1 MPAPDRREQCPIR
14 AWCSCAGCAD
24 NRTQA
29 RRRPAAARRATARPQ
44 QPRRRSDARS
54 EWFSI
59 GGPHRR
65 GHRRHG
71 RRLRRD
77 ARRYGSGGL
86 AMNVTIIG
94 VPYALDQ
101 PYTGMVKAPHALL
114 DAGLVQ
120 RLEAL
125 GCTTILAEMVDI
137 APSEEPHEERL
148 GHLLARLGYE
158 VARAHAAGFF
168 PLVLGGDCL
177 TSLGTLAGL
186 LDPAV
191 TGIAWF
197 DAHGDFNTPEISLSG
212 YLGGMPLACA
222 VGRGL
227 DDLRARS
234 KMAAPVAERNVA
246 LIGARDLDPLEERAL
261 AASSVMLVRASAL
274 DGDTADLDRA
284 IHNLGALSQVYLH
297 V

>member
-1 MPAPDRREQCPIR
+1 
-14 AWCSCAGCAD
+14 
-24 NRTQA
+24 
-29 RRRPAAARRATARPQ
+29 
-44 QPRRRSDARS
+44 
-54 EWFSI
+54 
-59 GGPHRR
+59 
-65 GHRRHG
+65 
-71 RRLRRD
+71 
-77 ARRYGSGGL
+77 
-86 AMNVTIIG
+86 MNVTIIG

-101 PYTGMVKAPHALL
+101 PYTGMGKAPDALL

-125 GCTTILAEMVDI
+125 NCTTILAEMVDI

-158 VARAHAAGFF
+158 VARARAAGFF

-186 LDPAV
+186 LDPAA

-234 KMAAPVAERNVA
+234 KLAAPVDERNVA

-261 AASSVMLVRASAL
+261 AASSVMLVRANAF

-284 IHNLGALSQVYLH
+284 IHNLGELSQVYLH
-297 V
+297 VDIDVLDPVEAPGVNFPAAGGLRVAQLQEAVRKVVALGNIRAFALTAVDPEKDIDGRTVSAALDVIEAAIGGMRAER

>member
-1 MPAPDRREQCPIR
+1 
-14 AWCSCAGCAD
+14 
-24 NRTQA
+24 
-29 RRRPAAARRATARPQ
+29 
-44 QPRRRSDARS
+44 
-54 EWFSI
+54 
-59 GGPHRR
+59 
-65 GHRRHG
+65 
-71 RRLRRD
+71 
-77 ARRYGSGGL
+77 
-86 AMNVTIIG
+86 MNVTIIG

-101 PYTGMVKAPHALL
+101 PYIGMGKAPDALF

-137 APSEEPHEERL
+137 PPSGEPREERL

-158 VARAHAAGFF
+158 VARARAADFF
-168 PLVLGGDCL
+168 PLVVGGDCL

-186 LDPAV
+186 LDPAA

-197 DAHGDFNTPEISLSG
+197 DAHGDFNTPEISPSG

-227 DDLRARS
+227 DDLRLRS
-234 KMAAPVAERNVA
+234 KLPAPVAERNVA

-261 AASSVMLVRASAL
+261 AASSVMLVRAADL
-274 DGDTADLDRA
+274 EGDTTTMDRA
-284 IHNLGALSQVYLH
+284 LHDLGALPQVYLH
-297 V
+297 VDIDVLDPVEAPGVDFPAASGLQVAQLQDAVRKVAGLGNLHALALTAVNPEKDVDRRTVVAALAVIEAVIARLCEPTNDE